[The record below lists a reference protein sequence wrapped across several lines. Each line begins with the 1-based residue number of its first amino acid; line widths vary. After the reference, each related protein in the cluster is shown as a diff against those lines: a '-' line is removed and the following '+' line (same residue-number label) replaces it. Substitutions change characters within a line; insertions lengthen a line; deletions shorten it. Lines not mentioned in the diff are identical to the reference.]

1 MSNFVDKDR
10 ADYLGLDH
18 FIWWHGV
25 IEDINDPL
33 KLGRVRV
40 RVLGWHTED
49 KSEYGIPT
57 KDLPWAQVLQPVTS
71 ASMTGIGSSPTG
83 LLQGSWVVG
92 FFLDGKNAQQPFVIG
107 SYSGIQ
113 KPDNTGSSVNVPYND
128 FGKPLR
134 KNTLI
139 NSFVGFRDPNGI
151 YPIEGRMGEPD
162 TNRLVRNE
170 NIEWTVVKKKID
182 EVVDCQTALY
192 GYWQEPYTPY
202 AAQYPYNHVSE
213 YKSGHIFEV
222 DDTPGSERI
231 HTYHKSGTFNEIHP
245 NGSEVHKVV
254 GNEWN
259 ITLND
264 RLILVRGNTT
274 WNTDKLMKIRVG
286 KNLEIEV
293 EGEMRVLV
301 KGNTVME
308 TQGNF
313 LHKIKGKCTVASEG
327 NMLFVAPR
335 IDLNPN
341 GAFAPRIQTF
351 LTKLRSTIRAIFSR
365 N

>member
-1 MSNFVDKDR
+1 
-10 ADYLGLDH
+10 
-18 FIWWHGV
+18 
-25 IEDINDPL
+25 
-33 KLGRVRV
+33 
-40 RVLGWHTED
+40 
-49 KSEYGIPT
+49 
-57 KDLPWAQVLQPVTS
+57 
-71 ASMTGIGSSPTG
+71 
-83 LLQGSWVVG
+83 
-92 FFLDGKNAQQPFVIG
+92 
-107 SYSGIQ
+107 
-113 KPDNTGSSVNVPYND
+113 
-128 FGKPLR
+128 
-134 KNTLI
+134 
-139 NSFVGFRDPNGI
+139 
-151 YPIEGRMGEPD
+151 
-162 TNRLVRNE
+162 
-170 NIEWTVVKKKID
+170 
-182 EVVDCQTALY
+182 
-192 GYWQEPYTPY
+192 
-202 AAQYPYNHVSE
+202 
-213 YKSGHIFEV
+213 V

-341 GAFAPRIQTF
+341 GASPSKIQTF
-351 LTKLRSTIRAIFSR
+351 LTKLRSTIRTIFSR